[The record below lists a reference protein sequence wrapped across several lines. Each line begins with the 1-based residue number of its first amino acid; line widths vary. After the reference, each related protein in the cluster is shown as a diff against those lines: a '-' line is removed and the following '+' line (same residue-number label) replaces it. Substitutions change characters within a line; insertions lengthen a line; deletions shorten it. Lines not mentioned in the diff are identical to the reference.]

1 MSANKPLSDLRILD
15 LTQAASGPMCAA
27 HFVALGAEV
36 LKIEVPGVGDSARRA
51 GPYLGAKGIGPMDR
65 DETDMAICFLKRNR
79 GKKGLTLN
87 LKSPK
92 GLEIFYRLVAISD
105 VVLDNYRPGVTERLG
120 ITHERLQK
128 IKKDIICC
136 SITGF
141 GHTGPYRTRAAY
153 DTVVQAM
160 SGVMEMTGFADGPP
174 VRAGFLAGDGV
185 APLFATS
192 AILAAIRQRDKTGEG
207 QFIDVS
213 MLDCLASMVWDAPMD
228 YIASNARTARVGN
241 QMALVPANA
250 YECKDGTVVI
260 MAGQQHQWARLTA
273 LMGREEL
280 TKDPRFAT
288 LDDRMANVLEVDRL
302 VNEWTGT
309 LTKEQ
314 AVRACE
320 AVGLACGPVNTIPE
334 LLSDPHLKSRGLVD
348 PLSHPLMASTS
359 VATAAGY
366 PVKFGKFQAS
376 FDDPAPTQGQHTAEV
391 LSGLL
396 KLTASE
402 LAQLAEEKVI

>member
-1 MSANKPLSDLRILD
+1 MAIDKPLSDLRVLD

-36 LKIEVPGVGDSARRA
+36 LKIEAPGVGDSARRA
-51 GPYLGAKGIGPMDR
+51 GPYLGARGIAAMD
-65 DETDMAICFLKRNR
+65 DDPTDMAIYFLKRNR

-92 GLEIFYRLVAISD
+92 GIAIFYRLVAISD

-120 ITHERLQK
+120 ITYEKLRQ

-141 GHTGPYRTRAAY
+141 GHSGPYRTRAAY

-174 VRAGFLAGDGV
+174 TRAGFLAGDGV

-192 AILAAIRQRDKTGEG
+192 GILAALRQRDRTGEG
-207 QFIDVS
+207 QFIDVA
-213 MLDCLASMVWDAPMD
+213 MLDCLASLVWDAPLD
-228 YIASNARTARVGN
+228 YIASDARTARVGN
-241 QMALVPANA
+241 QMALVPANS

-280 TKDPRFAT
+280 AKDPRFAT
-288 LDDRMANVLEVDRL
+288 LDHRMVNVKEVDRL

-309 LTKEQ
+309 LTKVE

-320 AVGLACGPVNTIPE
+320 SVGLACGPVTSIPE
-334 LLSDPHLKSRGLVD
+334 LLSDPHLKSRGLVGKL
-348 PLSHPLMASTS
+348 PHPMVGDSAG
-359 VATAAGY
+359 ATVAGY
-366 PVKFGKFQAS
+366 PVKFQNFDAS
-376 FDDPAPTQGQHTAEV
+376 FDAPAPTEGQHTAQV
-391 LSGLL
+391 LAGLL
-396 KLTASE
+396 KMDQAE
-402 LAQLAEEKVI
+402 LEQLIQEKVI

>member
-1 MSANKPLSDLRILD
+1 MSAGKPLSDLRILD

-65 DETDMAICFLKRNR
+65 DPTDMALCFLKRNR
-79 GKKGLTLN
+79 GKKGLALN
-87 LKSPK
+87 LKSPR
-92 GLEIFYRLVAISD
+92 GIEIFHRLVAISD

-120 ITHERLQK
+120 ITYDRLRK

-136 SITGF
+136 SMTGF

-160 SGVMEMTGFADGPP
+160 SGVMELTGFADGPP

-185 APLFATS
+185 APLFATT
-192 AILAAIRQRDKTGEG
+192 AILAALRQRDQTGEG

-213 MLDCLASMVWDAPMD
+213 MLDCLASMVWDSSLET
-228 YIASNARTARVGN
+228 IASNSRTARVGN

-250 YECKDGTVVI
+250 YACKDGTVVI
-260 MAGQQHQWARLTA
+260 MAGQQHQWGRLTA

-280 TKDPRFAT
+280 MKDPRFAT
-288 LDDRMANVLEVDRL
+288 LDDRMANVHEVDRL

-309 LTKEQ
+309 LTKDQ
-314 AVRACE
+314 AVQACE
-320 AVGLACGPVNTIPE
+320 SVGLACGPVNTIPE
-334 LLSDPHLKSRGLVD
+334 LLSDPHLKARGLVD
-348 PLSHPLMASTS
+348 SLSHPLMNTPSG
-359 VATAAGY
+359 VTAAGY
-366 PVKFGKFQAS
+366 PVKFGKFEAS
-376 FDDPAPTQGQHTAEV
+376 FDTPAPTQGQHTAEV
-391 LSGLL
+391 LSALL
-396 KLTASE
+396 KLADAE
-402 LAQLAEEKVI
+402 IAQLATDKVI